1 MTQQMYFQRFTA
13 PEQHQLLGQIDEVRL
28 NLQAAESMDD
38 PRQVLEAAGVLGSM
52 LTTASKEAQAR
63 ELLLNYLPLA
73 QQNESTE
80 EVGWFLLALATANQ
94 YLERREEANEQ
105 FSEALRRARDHR
117 WERLKHF
124 VLHHWGRSLVEEG
137 RLIEARECFV
147 EALYLRESMN
157 EPFQASTREALAA
170 LDEIERG
177 SRNLQGPID

>member
-1 MTQQMYFQRFTA
+1 MTQQMHFQRFTA
-13 PEQHQLLGQIDEVRL
+13 PEQHQLLEQIDEVRL